1 MEATKADPTVPA
13 YWSNMAA
20 SHEKLG
26 NWAEMADAGR
36 NCVKADSKF
45 VKGYFRLATAMKNLK
60 NMAECIKTLE
70 SGLGVDSSNSDLKKM
85 KKEVVEMQ
93 VSFLFVLSLNS
104 TPYSLTHS
112 PPPSSPFSFPF
123 SPTTQ
128 HNTTQHNT
136 TQHNTTHNTTHSETI
151 SPVTFAP
158 RHRSR
163 CRTVTL
169 LLRSRLLRLLARLM
183 LATRRFR
190 I

>member
-70 SGLGVDSSNSDLKKM
+70 SGLGVDSSNSYLKNLKM
-85 KKEVVEMQ
+85 EVEAIQ
-93 VSFLFVLSLNS
+93 VSVFRSSEASLERSEPSSEASLENFVLTYS
-104 TPYSLTHS
+104 TYSTYSL
-112 PPPSSPFSFPF
+112 
-123 SPTTQ
+123 PTPIPLP
-128 HNTTQHNT
+128 
-136 TQHNTTHNTTHSETI
+136 HNTTHPTDL
-151 SPVTFAP
+151 
-158 RHRSR
+158 RRS
-163 CRTVTL
+163 TQG
-169 LLRSRLLRLLARLM
+169 
-183 LATRRFR
+183 
-190 I
+190 

>member
-85 KKEVVEMQ
+85 KRR
-93 VSFLFVLSLNS
+93 LW
-104 TPYSLTHS
+104 
-112 PPPSSPFSFPF
+112 
-123 SPTTQ
+123 
-128 HNTTQHNT
+128 
-136 TQHNTTHNTTHSETI
+136 
-151 SPVTFAP
+151 
-158 RHRSR
+158 R
-163 CRTVTL
+163 CR
-169 LLRSRLLRLLARLM
+169 
-183 LATRRFR
+183 
-190 I
+190 